1 MNPREHSDM
10 PSTASYPSPNSA
22 QIGQGA
28 MQYYANR
35 QLTADEL
42 LSAEL
47 SRETSGPGLA
57 DGSSN
62 GVHHGQ
68 SMVLGSSNPGGAD
81 MGRPSSPDQHQQQ
94 HMLQFTPSQQ
104 VGVDPNHDLSYGDQS
119 ARRKRSKIS
128 RACDECRRKKVRC
141 DASSETGV
149 ETCSNCRRLG
159 VVCQFSRVPMKRGPS
174 KGYIKELAE
183 RLHTLEN
190 QMQPAMVH
198 PDMSYQA
205 MNEVSSPRA
214 YQDFSPPIDTGP
226 IGGRKRTYSVFEGL
240 PSSSFTQPPF
250 NTRSQNAFDAAET
263 SPDPVNPAVTND
275 SAPKPGNL
283 FWSTGNENGLPTGME
298 MPDVAKNTMDDDM
311 TPMDVDEGALNA
323 YYAKIHPILP
333 VLPHSKE
340 RLMELLHQ
348 CSREVQEIF
357 LYSLYTTTATNL
369 DRVVSTF
376 ERVTSFDNAQDLLL
390 YYTRQPSIL
399 RSNGANLIWL
409 QSTLLMIM
417 DCDSRGPDNFVLKD
431 GVPKQSLIQSALK
444 LGSDMAK
451 GLGQLKSKRSS
462 EPDVDSDANLVR
474 RNWVSLAILTRWYAI
489 SVADPS
495 VLGSQEIGG
504 REDER
509 VVGSITTGI
518 GSYSTFLIELVT
530 LASLDHNVCQSNTGT
545 GRMVAANLMASLE
558 RLNEVEDFQ
567 KPPEIPEETA
577 PPSFMES
584 LQNQLYWTVRLLI
597 KRHIFVYSPYEIV
610 YSAEEVINELHRAT
624 TQYSRIATP
633 FDLHSLALASMTLLE
648 ATVLPEYANECWDAL
663 KKVEEILDHRSKWTA
678 AGAEFSNIFAT
689 PGWDAKI
696 RLFLEWRRA
705 KAQESQLQDPTS
717 VSSSTTFGKSGS
729 AAPPV
734 MGPNEQRSL
743 QHLADLAVGAEGS
756 VAANNNSGTPPP
768 ALPSTETNMGG
779 GPASPNLT
787 AVGQPHGRVVVDFTL
802 LTKEGYLNVF
812 SGLIYRRSR

>member
-1 MNPREHSDM
+1 MNSREHSDM
-10 PSTASYPSPNSA
+10 PPAPSYPSPNAA

-28 MQYYANR
+28 MQYYTNR

-68 SMVLGSSNPGGAD
+68 SMVLGASNPAGAD

-183 RLHTLEN
+183 RLHTLES

-198 PDMSYQA
+198 PDMPYQG
-205 MNEVSSPRA
+205 MNEVSSPKG
-214 YQDFSPPIDTGP
+214 YQDFSPPMDSGGI
-226 IGGRKRTYSVFEGL
+226 GRKRTYSVFEGL

-250 NTRSQNAFDAAET
+250 NTRSQNAFEDAGET
-263 SPDPVNPAVTND
+263 AADPINASVVSG

-283 FWSTGNENGLPTGME
+283 FWSTGNESELPAGIEMTDIPKQAME
-298 MPDVAKNTMDDDM
+298 EDM
-311 TPMDVDEGALNA
+311 TPLNLDEGATDA
-323 YYAKIHPILP
+323 YYAKIHPVFPI
-333 VLPHSKE
+333 LPHSKE
-340 RLMELLHQ
+340 RLLEILHQ

-357 LYSLYTTTATNL
+357 IYSLYTATRTNF
-369 DRVVSTF
+369 DRVFGTF

-390 YYTRQPSIL
+390 YYTRQPAIV
-399 RSNGANLIWL
+399 RPTGINLIWL
-409 QSTLLMIM
+409 QTMLLMIL
-417 DCDSRGPDNFVLKD
+417 DCDWRGPDNFVLKD
-431 GVPKQSLIQSALK
+431 GVPKHSLIQSANK
-444 LGSDMAK
+444 LASDMAK
-451 GLGQLKSKRSS
+451 GLGQLKTKRSS
-462 EPDVDSDANLVR
+462 DPDVDSEANLVR
-474 RNWVSLAILTRWYAI
+474 RNWVALGILSRWYAV

-495 VLGSQEIGG
+495 ALGTYEMGG

-509 VVGSITTGI
+509 VVGRVSTGI
-518 GSYSTFLIELVT
+518 ASYTTFLVELVT
-530 LASLDHNVCQSNTGT
+530 LASLEHNVCQTSTGI
-545 GRMVAANLMASLE
+545 GRLVGANLASSLE
-558 RLNEVEDFQ
+558 RLTEIEDLRS
-567 KPPEIPEETA
+567 IHDVTEESESQT
-577 PPSFMES
+577 FIDS
-584 LQNQLYWTVRLLI
+584 LQNQLYWTIRLLI
-597 KRHIFVYSPYEIV
+597 KRHIFVYSPYEII
-610 YSAEEVINELHRAT
+610 YSAQEVVNELYKAS
-624 TQYSRIATP
+624 TQSRITTP

-648 ATVLPEYANECWDAL
+648 STVLPDYATECWDSL
-663 KKVEEILDHRSKWTA
+663 RKVEEILDYREKRSTEA
-678 AGAEFSNIFAT
+678 AEFGDIFTT

-696 RLFLEWRRA
+696 RIFLEWRRT
-705 KAQESQLQDPTS
+705 KAQESQLQDPS
-717 VSSSTTFGKSGS
+717 LNKSGS
-729 AAPPV
+729 VGPPV

-756 VAANNNSGTPPP
+756 VAATSGSPPP
-768 ALPSTETNMGG
+768 ALSTENNLNAAT
-779 GPASPNLT
+779 SPNLGS
-787 AVGQPHGRVVVDFTL
+787 ASQPPTRVVVDYTL